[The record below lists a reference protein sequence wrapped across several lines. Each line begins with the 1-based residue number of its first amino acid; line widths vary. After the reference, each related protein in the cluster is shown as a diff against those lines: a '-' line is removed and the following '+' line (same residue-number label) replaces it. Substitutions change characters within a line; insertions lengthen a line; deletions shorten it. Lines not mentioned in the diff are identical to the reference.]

1 MKRKIAIIL
10 TVLLVSIGVSALPS
24 HADSRLSISA
34 SSGAVLTGT
43 GSTFTIKS
51 SVNDFPSEDWANVKY
66 EVITPFASG
75 PTATA
80 TVQQLRSEICH
91 GTAGANVNYLRPCT
105 TEIRSGRTVLNAGA
119 PSESNLYLSTL
130 KLTPLTGQASIFQ
143 VRAWLD
149 RDSNGLIDPFEPVSN
164 TSKLQS
170 VDAAKAK
177 SFINFQVEPPLIQK
191 NSLKAWVSAGSSA
204 AVVGGMTTVGGLID
218 PSLLTVQI
226 LNCKQVPCTVVSSS
240 GTWNPGTLQK
250 QFEYTS
256 TQSFSHGAK
265 LTFNLFYNPYS
276 DSSLKTAVKLATKS
290 FDYEGGLPHS
300 IQTGLTSIG
309 VSAGDEIASGNYMFH
324 NQRQNFAEYNVKAFT
339 YKTRVTG
346 QNSRPLANRDVYL
359 NVDLHGLSAWSGI
372 KVDGVSLT
380 SVLNDRVILK
390 RTTDDNGEVEV
401 QFQVPDQV
409 AGSQLEI
416 DAIISG
422 LRAHEISGDGLEEV
436 LIWKSDMKRFLSLS
450 FATASSKNGSGLQI
464 DARVRNGEGDMIAGE
479 RVIFSSDGDL
489 EFSNAMPVLSG
500 VGSAS
505 TVVRVSPMA
514 KRSGSGYITAQMV
527 SAGQILEKKVLVSW
541 DSFGAGMW
549 ASQGITSALANQVT
563 YSGVKFASP
572 GSSLAATL
580 RVRNAGGGLAK
591 NEPVRLKLTGPGKL
605 IVAPA
610 ATDKSGAL
618 NFKIQFGSNDLG
630 SSKLTAY
637 LPASGVYKHFRV
649 LTGVLATV
657 APVGLKAKV
666 TVNSVKGSVVT
677 VYVNDSLEYT
687 NTATSDS
694 YSFETLQQGSGLR
707 KFKVF
712 VDGVKVLESTLAFP

>member
-10 TVLLVSIGVSALPS
+10 AAALISVGVNALPS
-24 HADSRLSISA
+24 HADSRLSIYA

-51 SVNDFPSEDWANVKY
+51 PVNDFPSEDWANLKY

-80 TVQQLRSEICH
+80 TVQQLRSDICY
-91 GTAGANVNYLRPCT
+91 GTAGANVNYLRPCI

-119 PSESNLYLSTL
+119 PSESNVYLSTL
-130 KLTPLTGQASIFQ
+130 KLTPLSGQASIFQ

-164 TSKLQS
+164 TAKLQS
-170 VDAAKAK
+170 IDAAKAK

-191 NSLKAWVSAGSSA
+191 SLVKAWVSGGSA
-204 AVVGGMTTVGGLID
+204 ASVIGGMTTVGGLID
-218 PSLLTVQI
+218 PAFLTVQI

-240 GTWNPGTLQK
+240 GTWNPGSLQK

-265 LTFNLFYNPYS
+265 LTFNLFYNPYG
-276 DSSLKTAVKLATKS
+276 DSTLKTAVKLATRT
-290 FDYEGGLPHS
+290 FDYEGGLPHT
-300 IQTGLTSIG
+300 IQTALTSTG
-309 VSAGDEIASGNYMFH
+309 VSAGAEISSGNFKFE

-346 QNSRPLANRDVYL
+346 ENSRPLANRDVYL

-372 KVDGVSLT
+372 KVDGVPLT
-380 SVLNDRVILK
+380 TVLNDRVTLK
-390 RTTDDNGEVEV
+390 RTTDDNGQVEV
-401 QFQVPDQV
+401 QFQVPDQA

-416 DAIISG
+416 ETIISG
-422 LRAHEISGDGLEEV
+422 LRAHEISGDGREEV
-436 LIWKSDMKRFLSLS
+436 LIWKSDMTRFLSLR
-450 FATASSKNGSGLQI
+450 FAATSSKTGSGLQI
-464 DARVRNGEGDMIAGE
+464 DARARNGEGDIISGE

-489 EFSNAMPVLSG
+489 EFSDAMPVLSI
-500 VGSAS
+500 VGSAA
-505 TVVRVSPMA
+505 TVVKVSPMA
-514 KRSGSGYITAQMV
+514 KKSGSSYITAQMV

-549 ASQGITSALANQVT
+549 VSEGSITTLANQVT

-572 GSSLAATL
+572 GSSLSATL
-580 RVRNAGGGLAK
+580 RVRNAGGGVAK

-605 IVAPA
+605 IIAPGM
-610 ATDKSGAL
+610 TDKSGAV
-618 NFKIQFGSNDLG
+618 NFKIQFGPKELG

-649 LTGVLATV
+649 LTGVLAAV
-657 APVGLKAKV
+657 APAGTKAKV

-677 VYVNDSLEYT
+677 VYVNDALEYT
-687 NTATSDS
+687 KTATSDA
-694 YSFETLQQGSGLR
+694 YSFETLQQGSGLKR
-707 KFKVF
+707 FKVF
-712 VDGVKVLESTLAFP
+712 VDGVKVFESSLAFP